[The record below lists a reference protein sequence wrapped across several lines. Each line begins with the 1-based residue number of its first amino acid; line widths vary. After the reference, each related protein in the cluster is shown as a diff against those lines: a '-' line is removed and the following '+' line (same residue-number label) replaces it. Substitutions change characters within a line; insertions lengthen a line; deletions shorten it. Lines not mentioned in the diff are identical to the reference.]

1 MSMAVEWIAS
11 IAESAMVVGLCNR
24 CLELKNKRFRLLKYL
39 GFLLVLS
46 TENIIG
52 TVMIEANYIAD
63 ILLIGIIGIY
73 VFLFLDGRI
82 YEKILITIFPAITIL
97 PINLIIL
104 NMFRTL
110 SGEFVTEI
118 IRPGGKVRIPV
129 LLFSKIVFFLVC
141 EFMVYMRRH
150 RWREL
155 NGFRWGIQL
164 SCFVI
169 TYLIG
174 WLLFSMS
181 VENDKMPEFLTASV
195 LIAGM
200 NILIYVL
207 LDRMQRD
214 AMLREEHR
222 LSNFS
227 LAAQEERIAE
237 TREQYARMQTLRHD
251 MRHYLAA
258 AAELLSEGK
267 TEAARTYIEN
277 VLDEQVNRTVVGID
291 TDNVVVD
298 AVINHCIAVC
308 QQEQIEMKCMI
319 DANSWT
325 VADTDMSVLLSNLL
339 DNAINGCKGVPGP
352 HIELVIGTKKAF
364 TYLVV
369 KNSIASS
376 VLEKNPKL
384 WTDKEDQAMHGFGVL
399 SIRRVAEKYG
409 GSIEFREE
417 KNTFIAEVWLENT
430 DSHESGSNRL

>member
-1 MSMAVEWIAS
+1 MNMAAEWIAS
-11 IAESAMVVGLCNR
+11 LAESAMVVGLCNR
-24 CLELKNKRFRLLKYL
+24 CLELKNKRFRLLKYM

-46 TENIIG
+46 AENIIG
-52 TVMIEANYIAD
+52 TVVIEANYAAD
-63 ILLIGIIGIY
+63 ILMIAIIGIY
-73 VFLFLDGRI
+73 VLLFLDGRT

-104 NMFRTL
+104 NMFRTM
-110 SGEFVTEI
+110 SGEFVTDI

-174 WLLFSMS
+174 WLLFTMS
-181 VENDKMPEFLTASV
+181 IENDKMPEFLTASI

-214 AMLREEHR
+214 AALKEEHR
-222 LSNFS
+222 VSDVS
-227 LAAQEERIAE
+227 LAAQEAQIRE
-237 TREQYARMQTLRHD
+237 TREQYEKMQTLRHD
-251 MRHYLAA
+251 MRHYLTAA
-258 AAELLSEGK
+258 AGLLSEGK
-267 TEAARTYIEN
+267 TEAARAYIEN
-277 VLDEQVNRTVVGID
+277 VLDEQVNRTMVGID

-298 AVINHCIAVC
+298 AVINHRIAVC

-319 DANSWT
+319 DADSWT
-325 VADTDMSVLLSNLL
+325 AADTDMSVLLSNLL
-339 DNAINGCKGVPGP
+339 DNAIDGCRSVSNP
-352 HIELVIGTKKAF
+352 HIELVIGTKKTF

-376 VLEKNPKL
+376 VLKKNPKL
-384 WTDKEDQAMHGFGVL
+384 WTDKEDQTKHGFGVL
-399 SIRRVAEKYG
+399 SIRRIAEKYG
-409 GSIEFREE
+409 GSVEFREE
-417 KNTFIAEVWLENT
+417 NDTFIAEVWLENT
-430 DSHESGSNRL
+430 DSH

>member
-1 MSMAVEWIAS
+1 MNMAVEWLAS
-11 IAESAMVVGLCNR
+11 LAESAMVVGLCNR

-39 GFLLVLS
+39 GFFLVLS
-46 TENIIG
+46 AENIIG
-52 TVMIEANYIAD
+52 TVEIEANYIAD

-73 VFLFLDGRI
+73 VFWFLDGRI
-82 YEKILITIFPAITIL
+82 YEKIWVTIFPAITIL

-110 SGEFVTEI
+110 AGEYLTDI

-129 LLFSKIVFFLVC
+129 LLFSKLAFFLVC

-150 RWREL
+150 RWREM

-164 SCFVI
+164 SCFLI

-174 WLLFSMS
+174 WLLFAMS
-181 VENDKMPEFLTASV
+181 IENDKMPEFLAASI

-200 NILIYVL
+200 NILLFVL

-214 AMLREEHR
+214 AALKEEYR
-222 LSNFS
+222 LSELS
-227 LAAQEERIAE
+227 LATQEARIEE
-237 TREQYARMQTLRHD
+237 TREQYEKMQTLRHD
-251 MRHYLAA
+251 MRHYLTA
-258 AAELLSEGK
+258 AAELLTEGK

-325 VADTDMSVLLSNLL
+325 AADTDMSVLLSNLL
-339 DNAINGCKGVPGP
+339 DNAINGCRGVPNP
-352 HIELVIGTKKAF
+352 YIELVIGTKKTF

-369 KNSIASS
+369 KNSIVSP

-384 WTDKEDQAMHGFGVL
+384 RTDKEDQAMHGFGVL
-399 SIRRVAEKYG
+399 SIRRIAEKYG
-409 GSIEFREE
+409 GSVEFREE
-417 KNTFIAEVWLENT
+417 KDTFIAEVWLENT
-430 DSHESGSNRL
+430 DSH

>member
-1 MSMAVEWIAS
+1 MNMAAEWIAS
-11 IAESAMVVGLCNR
+11 LAESAMVVGLCNR
-24 CLELKNKRFRLLKYL
+24 CLELKNKRFRLLKYM

-46 TENIIG
+46 AENIIG
-52 TVMIEANYIAD
+52 TVVIEANYAAD
-63 ILLIGIIGIY
+63 ILMIAIIGIY
-73 VFLFLDGRI
+73 VLLFLDGRT

-104 NMFRTL
+104 NMFRTM
-110 SGEFVTEI
+110 SGEFVTDI

-174 WLLFSMS
+174 WLLFTMS
-181 VENDKMPEFLTASV
+181 IENDKMPEFLTASI

-214 AMLREEHR
+214 AALKEEHR
-222 LSNFS
+222 VSDVS
-227 LAAQEERIAE
+227 LAAQEAQIRE
-237 TREQYARMQTLRHD
+237 TREQYEKMQTLRHD
-251 MRHYLAA
+251 MRHYLTAA
-258 AAELLSEGK
+258 AGLLSEGK
-267 TEAARTYIEN
+267 TEAARAYIEN
-277 VLDEQVNRTVVGID
+277 VLDEQVNRTMVGID

-298 AVINHCIAVC
+298 AVINHRIAVC

-319 DANSWT
+319 DADSWT
-325 VADTDMSVLLSNLL
+325 AADTDMSVLLSNLL
-339 DNAINGCKGVPGP
+339 DNAIDGCRSVSNP
-352 HIELVIGTKKAF
+352 HIELVIGTKKTF

-376 VLEKNPKL
+376 VLKKNPKL
-384 WTDKEDQAMHGFGVL
+384 WTDKEDQTKHGFGVL
-399 SIRRVAEKYG
+399 SIRRIAEKYG
-409 GSIEFREE
+409 GRVEFREE
-417 KNTFIAEVWLENT
+417 NDTFIAEVWLENT
-430 DSHESGSNRL
+430 DSH

>member
-1 MSMAVEWIAS
+1 MNMAAEWIAS
-11 IAESAMVVGLCNR
+11 FAESAMVVGLCNR
-24 CLELKNKRFRLLKYL
+24 CLELKNKRFRLLKYM
-39 GFLLVLS
+39 GFLLALS
-46 TENIIG
+46 AENIIG
-52 TVMIEANYIAD
+52 TVIIEANYAAD
-63 ILLIGIIGIY
+63 ILMIAIIGIY
-73 VFLFLDGRI
+73 VFLFLDGRT

-104 NMFRTL
+104 NMFRTM
-110 SGEFVTEI
+110 SGEFVTDI

-174 WLLFSMS
+174 WLLFTMS
-181 VENDKMPEFLTASV
+181 IENDKMPEFLTASI

-214 AMLREEHR
+214 AALREEHR
-222 LSNFS
+222 VSDIS
-227 LAAQEERIAE
+227 LAAQEAQIRE
-237 TREQYARMQTLRHD
+237 TREQYEKMKTLRHD
-251 MRHYLAA
+251 MRHYLTAA
-258 AAELLSEGK
+258 AGLLSEGK
-267 TEAARTYIEN
+267 TEAARAYIEN
-277 VLDEQVNRTVVGID
+277 VLDEQVNRTMVGID

-298 AVINHCIAVC
+298 AVINHRIAVC

-319 DANSWT
+319 DADSWT
-325 VADTDMSVLLSNLL
+325 AADTDMSVLLSNLL
-339 DNAINGCKGVPGP
+339 DNAINGCRGVPNP
-352 HIELVIGTKKAF
+352 YIELVIGTKKTF

-369 KNSIASS
+369 KNSIVSS

-384 WTDKEDQAMHGFGVL
+384 WTDKEDQTMHGFGVL
-399 SIRRVAEKYG
+399 SIRRIAEKYG
-409 GSIEFREE
+409 GSVEFREE
-417 KNTFIAEVWLENT
+417 NDTFIAEVWLENT
-430 DSHESGSNRL
+430 DSH

>member
-1 MSMAVEWIAS
+1 MNMAAEWIAS
-11 IAESAMVVGLCNR
+11 LAESAMVVGLCNR
-24 CLELKNKRFRLLKYL
+24 CLELKNKRFRLLKYI

-46 TENIIG
+46 AENIIG
-52 TVMIEANYIAD
+52 TVVIEANYAAD
-63 ILLIGIIGIY
+63 IIMIAIIGIY
-73 VFLFLDGRI
+73 VFLFLDGRT

-104 NMFRTL
+104 NMFRTM
-110 SGEFVTEI
+110 SGEFVTDI

-174 WLLFSMS
+174 WLLFTMS
-181 VENDKMPEFLTASV
+181 IENDKMPEFLTASI

-214 AMLREEHR
+214 AALREEHR
-222 LSNFS
+222 VSDVS
-227 LAAQEERIAE
+227 LAAQEAQIRE
-237 TREQYARMQTLRHD
+237 TREQYEKMQTLRHD
-251 MRHYLAA
+251 MRHYLTAA
-258 AAELLSEGK
+258 AGLLSEGK
-267 TEAARTYIEN
+267 TEAARAYIEN
-277 VLDEQVNRTVVGID
+277 VLDEQVNRTMVGID

-298 AVINHCIAVC
+298 AVINHRIAVC

-319 DANSWT
+319 DADSWT
-325 VADTDMSVLLSNLL
+325 AADTDMSVLLSNLL
-339 DNAINGCKGVPGP
+339 DNAIDGCRSVSNP
-352 HIELVIGTKKAF
+352 HIELVIGTKKTF

-376 VLEKNPKL
+376 VLKKNPKL
-384 WTDKEDQAMHGFGVL
+384 WTDKEDQTKHGFGVL
-399 SIRRVAEKYG
+399 SIRRIAEKYG
-409 GSIEFREE
+409 GSVEFREE
-417 KNTFIAEVWLENT
+417 NDTFIAEVWLENT
-430 DSHESGSNRL
+430 DSH

>member
-1 MSMAVEWIAS
+1 MNMAVEMIAS
-11 IAESAMVVGLCNR
+11 LAESAMIVGLCNR
-24 CLELKNKRFRLLKYL
+24 CLDLKNKRFRLLKYM

-46 TENIIG
+46 AENIIG
-52 TVMIEANYIAD
+52 TVVIEENYAAD
-63 ILLIGIIGIY
+63 IFLMAIIGIY
-73 VFLFLDGRI
+73 VFLFLDGRT

-110 SGEFVTEI
+110 SGEFVTDI

-129 LLFSKIVFFLVC
+129 LLFSKIIFFLLC

-174 WLLFSMS
+174 WLLFTMS
-181 VENDKMPEFLTASV
+181 IENDKMPEFLAASI

-214 AMLREEHR
+214 AALREEHR
-222 LSNFS
+222 ISEIS
-227 LAAQEERIAE
+227 LAAQEAQIRE
-237 TREQYARMQTLRHD
+237 TREQYEKMKTLRHD
-251 MRHYLAA
+251 MRHYLTAA
-258 AAELLSEGK
+258 AGLLVEGK
-267 TEAARTYIEN
+267 TEAARAYIEN

-291 TDNVVVD
+291 TDNAVVD
-298 AVINHCIAVC
+298 AVINHHIAVC

-319 DANSWT
+319 DADSWT

-339 DNAINGCKGVPGP
+339 DNAIAGCRSVPNP
-352 HIELVIGTKKAF
+352 RIELVIGTKKTF

-369 KNSIASS
+369 RNSIVSS

-384 WTDKEDQAMHGFGVL
+384 WTDKEDQTMHGFGVL
-399 SIRRVAEKYG
+399 SIRRIAEKYG
-409 GSIEFREE
+409 GSVEFREE
-417 KNTFIAEVWLENT
+417 KSTFIAEVWLENT
-430 DSHESGSNRL
+430 DPH

>member
-1 MSMAVEWIAS
+1 MNMAAEWIAS
-11 IAESAMVVGLCNR
+11 LAESAMVVGLCNR
-24 CLELKNKRFRLLKYL
+24 CLELKNKRFRLLKYM

-46 TENIIG
+46 AENIIG
-52 TVMIEANYIAD
+52 TVVIEANYAAD
-63 ILLIGIIGIY
+63 ILMIAIIGIY
-73 VFLFLDGRI
+73 VFLFLDGRT

-104 NMFRTL
+104 NMFRTM
-110 SGEFVTEI
+110 SGEFVTDI

-174 WLLFSMS
+174 WLLFTMS
-181 VENDKMPEFLTASV
+181 IENDKMPEFLTASI

-214 AMLREEHR
+214 AALREEHR
-222 LSNFS
+222 VSDVS
-227 LAAQEERIAE
+227 LAAQEAQIRE
-237 TREQYARMQTLRHD
+237 TREQYEKMQTLRHD
-251 MRHYLAA
+251 MRHYLTAA
-258 AAELLSEGK
+258 AGLLSEGK
-267 TEAARTYIEN
+267 TEAARAYIEN
-277 VLDEQVNRTVVGID
+277 VLDEQVNRTMVGID

-298 AVINHCIAVC
+298 AVINHRIAVC

-319 DANSWT
+319 DADSWT
-325 VADTDMSVLLSNLL
+325 AADTDMSVLLSNLL
-339 DNAINGCKGVPGP
+339 DNAIDGCRSVSNP
-352 HIELVIGTKKAF
+352 HIELVIGTKKTF

-376 VLEKNPKL
+376 VLKKNPKL
-384 WTDKEDQAMHGFGVL
+384 WTDKEDQTKHGFGVL
-399 SIRRVAEKYG
+399 SIRRIAEKYG
-409 GSIEFREE
+409 GSVEFREE
-417 KNTFIAEVWLENT
+417 NDTFIAEVWLENT
-430 DSHESGSNRL
+430 DSH